1 MADAK
6 RVLITG
12 STGFVGANL
21 TMELLRQGHEVH
33 SILRQ
38 TSNQWRIADILSE
51 MNIHWLDLSS
61 AQAVQAAVQEIRP
74 QVVFHLATYGGY
86 PVQQD
91 EQKIIET
98 NIAGTANLLAAAK
111 KAKPDCF
118 VNAGTSS
125 EYGIK
130 EKAMNETDLL
140 QPLSFYGASKAFST
154 LLCSVAWL
162 ADGMPTVTLRLFSPY
177 GYFEEPT
184 RLVPY
189 VTQCFLKGEQPS
201 LASPKSVRDF
211 VFIEDVVEAF
221 LLASKTENAFGEIIN
236 IAGGKQQTVGKVVE
250 LLHELCNAKTEPRW
264 QAAKPRANEPKKW
277 VADIAK
283 AKKLLGWK
291 PKHALQQGLQKTVEW
306 QRKRI
311 I

>member
-1 MADAK
+1 MPAAK
-6 RVLITG
+6 RVLVTG

-21 TMELLRQGHEVH
+21 TRELLKQGHEVH

-38 TSNQWRIADILSE
+38 TSNDWRIRDIIGE
-51 MNIHWLDLSS
+51 INAHMLDLSS
-61 AQAVQAAVQEIRP
+61 VQAVQAAVQEIRP

-86 PVQQD
+86 PMQQD

-98 NIAGTANLLAAAK
+98 NIVGTANLLAAAK
-111 KAKPDCF
+111 KAKPECF

-130 EKAMNETDLL
+130 EKAMRETDLL
-140 QPLSFYGASKAFST
+140 QPVGFYGVAKAFST
-154 LLCSVAWL
+154 LLCSAAWL
-162 ADGMPTVTLRLFSPY
+162 TASMPTVTLRLFSPY

-189 VTQCFLKGEQPS
+189 VTQCFLKAEQPL

-211 VFIEDVVEAF
+211 VFIEDVVSAF
-221 LLASKTENAFGEIIN
+221 LLASKTENVVGEIIN
-236 IAGGKQQTVGKVVE
+236 IAGGKQQSVGKVVE
-250 LLHELCNAKTEPRW
+250 LLHELCNAKIEPRW
-264 QAAKPRANEPKKW
+264 QAVKPRASEPRKW
-277 VADIAK
+277 VADITK
-283 AKKLLGWK
+283 ARKVLGWK
-291 PKHALQQGLQKTVEW
+291 PRHGLQEGLRKTVEW
-306 QRKRI
+306 HRKRI